1 MPGFAF
7 SYPSKNALGSHRLSL
22 SGVQG
27 CLHHTQTLSFSWFP
41 CNIRDLDS
49 LVVKQ
54 SSLLFWESQGAAF
67 DRETYSKSINVDK
80 NRQKNIASNL
90 HLETVNHHL
99 VFYIILPDTMV
110 DSVVVFR
117 VTLAVRGGVSAMFI
131 KR

>member
-1 MPGFAF
+1 MPGFAV
-7 SYPSKNALGSHRLSL
+7 SYPSKKALGSHWLAL

-90 HLETVNHHL
+90 HV
-99 VFYIILPDTMV
+99 
-110 DSVVVFR
+110 
-117 VTLAVRGGVSAMFI
+117 
-131 KR
+131 

>member
-1 MPGFAF
+1 MPGFAV
-7 SYPSKNALGSHRLSL
+7 SYPSKKALGSHWLAL

-54 SSLLFWESQGAAF
+54 SSLFFWASQGAAF

-80 NRQKNIASNL
+80 NRQKNIASN

-99 VFYIILPDTMV
+99 VFYTILPDTMV

-117 VTLAVRGGVSAMFI
+117 VTVAVRGGVSAMCI